1 MKKVFET
8 PAIEIFRMQVSEDLT
23 FSGSNYDDILVNG
36 VKMFKA
42 RTFVGEWTD

>member
-23 FSGSNYDDILVNG
+23 LSDDFQSITSLDG
-36 VKMFKA
+36 RIMFKA
-42 RTFVGEWTD
+42 RTSVENWTN